1 VGEKAI
7 IKNPGPLGL
16 GPTLEKFDCES
27 RMSNK
32 LALWAPRMP
41 LQVGVLRRRRHRKRG
56 KK

>member
-16 GPTLEKFDCES
+16 GPTLEMFDCES